1 MKYNAKGEPDVQKNV
16 YTMMII
22 STIAEVIIAICLIVA
37 LYLMYPLIPIFE

>member
-1 MKYNAKGEPDVQKNV
+1 MKQKVKKERDVQKNV

-37 LYLMYPLIPIFE
+37 LYLIYPVIPIFE